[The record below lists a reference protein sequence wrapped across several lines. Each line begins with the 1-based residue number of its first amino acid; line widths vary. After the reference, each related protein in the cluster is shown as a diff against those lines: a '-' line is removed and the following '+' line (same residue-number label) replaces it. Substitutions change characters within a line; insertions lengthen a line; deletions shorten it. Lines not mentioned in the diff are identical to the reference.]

1 MVPISEK
8 YMGFHFLKVIIVGR
22 SVGSVSRKC
31 QEKRVYPMYYQ
42 YAKRKTWLAYCDL
55 YSVFWFLW
63 FVLRKDAG
71 AKNERRWT
79 SYPRNATARACSGL
93 CVFICAY
100 LFIYESSSSSL
111 TQISIYLPALV
122 AVVPFGARLI
132 TFAEDAFS
140 AGLDICARLVLYF
153 A

>member
-1 MVPISEK
+1 MS
-8 YMGFHFLKVIIVGR
+8 GGGR
-22 SVGSVSRKC
+22 AIHEMRR
-31 QEKRVYPMYYQ
+31 QEHVV
-42 YAKRKTWLAYCDL
+42 D
-55 YSVFWFLW
+55 
-63 FVLRKDAG
+63 
-71 AKNERRWT
+71 
-79 SYPRNATARACSGL
+79 
-93 CVFICAY
+93 CAY
-100 LFIYESSSSSL
+100 LFIYESSSSSLMQIL